1 MGYRSD
7 VSLMVRTEDL
17 ENFKKNNFEQYK
29 LAFLKDIEGNPDE
42 LQLGVNF
49 EKYTADLE
57 VGRYGK
63 SGEEEIETEANA
75 DLTLITFT
83 DYKWNTWYKDVKA
96 VMEFVETLD
105 DYEMLIDGEDGATE
119 YYGDDVTLCGERQL
133 YSEVVVHIEAKKEDE
148 LIQNS

>member
-29 LAFLKDIEGNPDE
+29 LAFLKDIEGNTEE

-57 VGRYGK
+57 YGSYGE
-63 SGEEEIETEANA
+63 SGEEEIESEPNA
-75 DLTLITFT
+75 DLTLITFS
-83 DYKWNTWYKDVKA
+83 DYKWDSWYKDVKA
-96 VMEFVETLD
+96 VMDFVEGLD
-105 DYEMLIDGEDGATE
+105 YYEMLVVGEDGATE
-119 YYGDDVTLCGERQL
+119 YYADDFTFCRERLL
-133 YSEVVVHIEAKKEDE
+133 YSEVVVHIEAKKVA
-148 LIQNS
+148 

>member
-29 LAFLKDIEGNPDE
+29 LAFLKDIEGNTEE

-57 VGRYGK
+57 VGRYGE
-63 SGEEEIETEANA
+63 SGEEEIESEP
-75 DLTLITFT
+75 
-83 DYKWNTWYKDVKA
+83 KA
-96 VMEFVETLD
+96 VMDFVESLD
-105 DYEMLIDGEDGATE
+105 YYEMLVVGEDGATE
-119 YYGDDVTLCGERQL
+119 YYADDFTMCGERLL
-133 YSEVVVHIEAKKEDE
+133 YSEVIVHIEAKKVA
-148 LIQNS
+148 

>member
-29 LAFLKDIEGNPDE
+29 LAFLKDIEGNTEE

-57 VGRYGK
+57 VGRYGE
-63 SGEEEIETEANA
+63 SGEEEIESEPNA
-75 DLTLITFT
+75 DLTLITFS
-83 DYKWNTWYKDVKA
+83 DYKWDTWYKDVKA
-96 VMEFVETLD
+96 VMDFVESYHSSWVL
-105 DYEMLIDGEDGATE
+105 M
-119 YYGDDVTLCGERQL
+119 
-133 YSEVVVHIEAKKEDE
+133 
-148 LIQNS
+148 

>member
-29 LAFLKDIEGNPDE
+29 LAFLKDIEGNTDE

-57 VGRYGK
+57 V
-63 SGEEEIETEANA
+63 
-75 DLTLITFT
+75 ITT
-83 DYKWNTWYKDVKA
+83 RC
-96 VMEFVETLD
+96 L
-105 DYEMLIDGEDGATE
+105 
-119 YYGDDVTLCGERQL
+119 
-133 YSEVVVHIEAKKEDE
+133 
-148 LIQNS
+148 

>member
-29 LAFLKDIEGNPDE
+29 LAFLKDIEGNTEE
-42 LQLGVNF
+42 LQLCVNF

-63 SGEEEIETEANA
+63 LGEEEEVIETEPNA

-83 DYKWNTWYKDVKA
+83 DYKLDTWYKDVKA

-105 DYEMLIDGEDGATE
+105 YYEMLIVGEDGATE
-119 YYGDDVTLCGERQL
+119 YYADDFTMCGERLL
-133 YSEVVVHIEAKKEDE
+133 YSEVVVHIEAKKVA
-148 LIQNS
+148 

>member
-29 LAFLKDIEGNPDE
+29 LAFLKDIEGNTEE
-42 LQLGVNF
+42 LQLCVNF

-63 SGEEEIETEANA
+63 LGEEEEVIETEPNA

-83 DYKWNTWYKDVKA
+83 DYKRDTWYKDVKA
-96 VMEFVETLD
+96 VMDFVETLD
-105 DYEMLIDGEDGATE
+105 YYEMLVVGEDGATE
-119 YYGDDVTLCGERQL
+119 YYADDFTMCGERLL
-133 YSEVVVHIEAKKEDE
+133 YSEVVVHIEAKKVA
-148 LIQNS
+148 

>member
-29 LAFLKDIEGNPDE
+29 LAFLKDIEGNTEE
-42 LQLGVNF
+42 LQLCVNF

-83 DYKWNTWYKDVKA
+83 DYKWIT
-96 VMEFVETLD
+96 TRCL
-105 DYEMLIDGEDGATE
+105 
-119 YYGDDVTLCGERQL
+119 
-133 YSEVVVHIEAKKEDE
+133 
-148 LIQNS
+148 

>member
-29 LAFLKDIEGNPDE
+29 LAFLKDIEGNTEE
-42 LQLGVNF
+42 LDFGVHF
-49 EKYTADLE
+49 EKYKADLE

-83 DYKWNTWYKDVKA
+83 DYKWDTWFGAVKA
-96 VMEFVETLD
+96 VMDFAESLD
-105 DYEMLIDGEDGATE
+105 YYDMLVVGEDGATE
-119 YYGDDVTLCGERQL
+119 YYADDFTMCGERLL
-133 YSEVVVHIEAKKEDE
+133 YSEVVVHIEAKKVA
-148 LIQNS
+148 